1 MLGDVGRMCTTST
14 RDLTRTRFADCVQMH
29 NLLCNVLYTF
39 LNLKMFDDTS
49 RTSDLADKYQSYM
62 MNLINFCMITE
73 EPLLKINL
81 LVLIESLILNSKRYF
96 NKGCENVLMAQL
108 SHLMNALCDF
118 SKVSDIFVCSI
129 LNQVGAK
136 ALSAIEAVYSIIGVK
151 IKPYIDLIIDALE
164 FNFNSSYY
172 HKDNIFVA
180 SKFLNRLVNDFK
192 LDFRPYVAHTL
203 KALKEVLLIA
213 EFVDGNQ
220 DILDQMEEIL
230 KDSWGIYKYF
240 LQNMFY
246 QVDQPASY
254 GMILFIKKLIKLSF
268 KAQ

>member
-1 MLGDVGRMCTTST
+1 MLGDVGRMST
-14 RDLTRTRFADCVQMH
+14 ASTHDMSKTYFANFIQMH

-39 LNLKMFDDTS
+39 LKLKMFVDTS
-49 RTSDLADKYQSYM
+49 RISELADKYQCYM
-62 MNLINFCMITE
+62 MKLINFCMITD

-81 LVLIESLILNSKRYF
+81 LILIESLIFNSKRYF
-96 NKGCENVLMAQL
+96 NKGCENVLMPQL
-108 SHLMNALCDF
+108 SHFMNSLCDI

-151 IKPYIDLIIDALE
+151 IKPYLDQIIDALE
-164 FNFNSSYY
+164 FIFNSSYY
-172 HKDNIFVA
+172 HRDNIFVA

-203 KALKEVLLIA
+203 KALQEVLLVA

-230 KDSWGIYKYF
+230 KYSWGIYKYF

-246 QVDQPASY
+246 QADQPASY
-254 GMILFIKKLIKLSF
+254 GMILLKTFCI
-268 KAQ
+268 